1 MHCKKILCVF
11 CCLFALGLCAC
22 TAAKPSY
29 ITFTQPQAGFT
40 MQVPADWSQQTTVLS
55 DEIIQAYP
63 NGFDAAYVNS
73 CEEAAYVAAWNIPGQ
88 SANFSVLLIRPSA
101 FDFDL
106 FDAEA
111 MIAYLG
117 LDPSLYEISLADE
130 ETLSQEKEEIRTLP
144 FAGTLTPKDPKAGDR
159 CAAWRVID
167 SQRGAYIFTADWTYG
182 DTQAPEIFETMLR
195 SFSVL

>member
-1 MHCKKILCVF
+1 MCIRD
-11 CCLFALGLCAC
+11 
-22 TAAKPSY
+22 S
-29 ITFTQPQAGFT
+29 
-40 MQVPADWSQQTTVLS
+40 
-55 DEIIQAYP
+55 
-63 NGFDAAYVNS
+63 
-73 CEEAAYVAAWNIPGQ
+73 AYVAAWNIPGQ

-159 CAAWRVID
+159 CAAWRVIT

>member
-1 MHCKKILCVF
+1 MYRKKILCAFHCIVAV
-11 CCLFALGLCAC
+11 CLCAC
-22 TAAKPSY
+22 TAATPSY
-29 ITFTQPQAGFT
+29 ITFTQPQAGFS

-55 DEIIQAYP
+55 EEIVQAYP

-73 CEEAAYVAAWNIPGQ
+73 CEEAAYAAGWNIPGQ

-117 LDPSLYEISLADE
+117 LDPSQYDIVLADASA
-130 ETLSQEKEEIRTLP
+130 LAREKDQIRSLP
-144 FAGTLTPKDPKAGDR
+144 FAGTLSPKAPKAGDR
-159 CAAWRVID
+159 CAAWRVVE
-167 SQRGAYIFTADWTYG
+167 SLRGVYIFTMDWTYG

-195 SFSVL
+195 SFSIL